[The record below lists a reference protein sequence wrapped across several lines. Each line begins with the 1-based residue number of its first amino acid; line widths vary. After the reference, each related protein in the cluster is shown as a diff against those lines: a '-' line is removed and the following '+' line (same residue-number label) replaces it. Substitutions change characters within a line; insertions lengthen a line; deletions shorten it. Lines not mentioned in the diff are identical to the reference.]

1 MAVGLLHSIT
11 LLSMKSHDSCWHR
24 MRASVNHTS
33 LLRTRLCWREVSY
46 LHFTDGKQR
55 HREVNWLAQSQHRRS
70 ISDARSLES
79 LSSGLIIRPSIF
91 ILFPLKIPQ
100 HLWQLRHSCWQTAG
114 GDRAGTWHFQQ
125 WFLNPISQ
133 QTIRFWPWNLRVF
146 FKSSS
151 LFWELWDKRAWVFAL
166 WGSISEILKQN
177 NVASLLW

>member
-11 LLSMKSHDSCWHR
+11 LLSMKSHGSCWHR

-33 LLRTRLCWREVSY
+33 LLWTCLCWREVSY

-91 ILFPLKIPQ
+91 ILFPLRIPQ
-100 HLWQLRHSCWQTAG
+100 QLWQLRHSCWQTAG
-114 GDRAGTWHFQQ
+114 RDRAGTRAFPAMVSQPHISTEHQ
-125 WFLNPISQ
+125 FL
-133 QTIRFWPWNLRVF
+133 TV
-146 FKSSS
+146 K
-151 LFWELWDKRAWVFAL
+151 AWGF
-166 WGSISEILKQN
+166 LK
-177 NVASLLW
+177 L

>member
-11 LLSMKSHDSCWHR
+11 LLSMKSHGSCWHR

-33 LLRTRLCWREVSY
+33 VLPALLCCREVSY

-91 ILFPLKIPQ
+91 ILLPLRTPQ
-100 HLWQLRHSCWQTAG
+100 QLWQPRNLCWQNAG
-114 GDRAGTWHFQQ
+114 GDRAGRWA
-125 WFLNPISQ
+125 LPAMVSQ
-133 QTIRFWPWNLRVF
+133 PHIPTEHQFWPWKLRGF
-146 FKSSS
+146 F
-151 LFWELWDKRAWVFAL
+151 
-166 WGSISEILKQN
+166 
-177 NVASLLW
+177 